1 MAEDTYEGWTNR
13 ATWYVYQC
21 LTMDEDTYRTA
32 MRNAQGGEGSLKLF
46 GEGYFQ
52 QGHRLDQKVPDH
64 CATVHL
70 KAAISSVNWREIHTV
85 LIESL
90 R

>member
-1 MAEDTYEGWTNR
+1 MAEDTYEGWTNH
-13 ATWYVYQC
+13 ATWCAYQC

-32 MRNAQGGEGSLKLF
+32 MRNAQRGVGALRLF
-46 GEGYFQ
+46 GEAYFQ
-52 QGHRLDQKVPDH
+52 QGHWLDNKLPDR

-70 KAAISSVNWREIHTV
+70 QAGTSSIDWHEIYTA